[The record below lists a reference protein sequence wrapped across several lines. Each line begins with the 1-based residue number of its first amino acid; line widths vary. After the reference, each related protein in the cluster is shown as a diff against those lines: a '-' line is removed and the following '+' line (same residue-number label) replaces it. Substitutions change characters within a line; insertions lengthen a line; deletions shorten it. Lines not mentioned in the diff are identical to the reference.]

1 MYYSTLG
8 GPIVLGSNPCNWAI
22 IENRWGGEQDVK
34 PEQVSHRVKI
44 LTTELDPNLHSM
56 PMAHGILCH
65 VPVSSQEISLEMQS
79 LKD

>member
-44 LTTELDPNLHSM
+44 LTTELDPNLHSIQWH
-56 PMAHGILCH
+56 MAYYAMCLYHH
-65 VPVSSQEISLEMQS
+65 RKYQ
-79 LKD
+79 